1 MKKGNANKV
10 IPVLMSVAMCPMM
23 LPTAALAAEDG
34 AATGASST
42 IEQAQPADQTEAS
55 SAGASS
61 GTTSAMQAK
70 AAGEA
75 AGTTAASKESAALL
89 LRLT

>member
-23 LPTAALAAEDG
+23 LPTAALAADDG
-34 AATGASST
+34 AAAGTSST
-42 IEQAQPADQTEAS
+42 IEQAQPADQAETS

-61 GTTSAMQAK
+61 GTCLLYTS
-70 AAGEA
+70 
-75 AGTTAASKESAALL
+75 
-89 LRLT
+89 RCV

>member
-34 AATGASST
+34 AAAGASST
-42 IEQAQPADQTEAS
+42 IEQA
-55 SAGASS
+55 
-61 GTTSAMQAK
+61 
-70 AAGEA
+70 
-75 AGTTAASKESAALL
+75 
-89 LRLT
+89 